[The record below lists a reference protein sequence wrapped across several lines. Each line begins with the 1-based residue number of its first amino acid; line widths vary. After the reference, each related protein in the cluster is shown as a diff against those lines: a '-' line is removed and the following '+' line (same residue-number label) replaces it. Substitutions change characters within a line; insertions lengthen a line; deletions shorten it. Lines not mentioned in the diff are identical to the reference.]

1 MLKRHPHG
9 LEHQVEEIHVDTFP
23 EFVSIAKVQLNAALC
38 LRRFPP
44 VIEGQEMPQ
53 VEVPTSQLLLP
64 SIRINR
70 GKEKETMLIERS
82 INSCRISIYIKQ
94 IDDVEKLLVEKFCQY
109 LQHRAD
115 DIEIIR
121 KKTLPSYSIT
131 FLIHDK
137 HTFQTPRGK
146 IVNFII
152 NFISEI
158 TKEINSNKLALKSI
172 NRVFVTNIMEGFMSA

>member
-9 LEHQVEEIHVDTFP
+9 LEHHVEEIHVDTFP

-38 LRRFPP
+38 LRRFPS

-94 IDDVEKLLVEKFCQY
+94 IDDVEKLLVEKFC
-109 LQHRAD
+109 
-115 DIEIIR
+115 
-121 KKTLPSYSIT
+121 
-131 FLIHDK
+131 
-137 HTFQTPRGK
+137 
-146 IVNFII
+146 
-152 NFISEI
+152 
-158 TKEINSNKLALKSI
+158 
-172 NRVFVTNIMEGFMSA
+172 